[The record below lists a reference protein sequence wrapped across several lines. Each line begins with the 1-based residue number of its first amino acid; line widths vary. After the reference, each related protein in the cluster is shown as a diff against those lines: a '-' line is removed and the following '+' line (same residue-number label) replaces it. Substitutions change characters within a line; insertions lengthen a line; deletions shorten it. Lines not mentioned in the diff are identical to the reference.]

1 MVVQC
6 TCDILWPILI
16 ILRAQYITKN
26 GCWCQLLMIIFKKMN
41 REIMEI
47 TELALANILDVI
59 PLISNTG
66 EMVDPIIL
74 RIYER
79 NAAVLEQN

>member
-1 MVVQC
+1 MDYINDVDVVK
-6 TCDILWPILI
+6 
-16 ILRAQYITKN
+16 LRTIPN
-26 GCWCQLLMIIFKKMN
+26 KMN
-41 REIMEI
+41 REIIEI

-66 EMVDPIIL
+66 ERVDPIIL

-79 NAAVLEQN
+79 NAAVLDQN

>member
-1 MVVQC
+1 
-6 TCDILWPILI
+6 
-16 ILRAQYITKN
+16 
-26 GCWCQLLMIIFKKMN
+26 MIIFKKMN
-41 REIMEI
+41 REIIEI

-66 EMVDPIIL
+66 EWVDPIIL

-79 NAAVLEQN
+79 NAAILDQN

>member
-1 MVVQC
+1 MTLVFAAYNDYINDADVVK
-6 TCDILWPILI
+6 
-16 ILRAQYITKN
+16 LRTIPE
-26 GCWCQLLMIIFKKMN
+26 KMN
-41 REIMEI
+41 REIIEI

-66 EMVDPIIL
+66 ERVDPIIL

-79 NAAVLEQN
+79 NAAVLDQN

>member
-1 MVVQC
+1 MDYINDVDVVK
-6 TCDILWPILI
+6 
-16 ILRAQYITKN
+16 LRTIPKN
-26 GCWCQLLMIIFKKMN
+26 IN

-66 EMVDPIIL
+66 ERVDPIIL

-79 NAAVLEQN
+79 NAAVLDQN

>member
-1 MVVQC
+1 MDYINDVDVVK
-6 TCDILWPILI
+6 
-16 ILRAQYITKN
+16 LRTIP
-26 GCWCQLLMIIFKKMN
+26 KKMN
-41 REIMEI
+41 REIIEI

-66 EMVDPIIL
+66 ERVDPIIL

>member
-1 MVVQC
+1 VTLVFAAYNDYINDAAVVK
-6 TCDILWPILI
+6 
-16 ILRAQYITKN
+16 LRTIPE
-26 GCWCQLLMIIFKKMN
+26 KMN
-41 REIMEI
+41 REIIEI

-66 EMVDPIIL
+66 ERVDPIIL

-79 NAAVLEQN
+79 NAAVLDQN

>member
-1 MVVQC
+1 MDYINDVVK
-6 TCDILWPILI
+6 
-16 ILRAQYITKN
+16 LRTIP
-26 GCWCQLLMIIFKKMN
+26 KKMN
-41 REIMEI
+41 REIIEI

-66 EMVDPIIL
+66 ERVDPIIL

-79 NAAVLEQN
+79 NAAVLDQN